1 MTLFIISQHHGSNL
15 IKLFRLEP
23 REYSS
28 QSSIQGSDA
37 VREAELVDEERLIS
51 SLVSPLWTCSIRL
64 MGNLEA

>member
-37 VREAELVDEERLIS
+37 VREAELVDES
-51 SLVSPLWTCSIRL
+51 
-64 MGNLEA
+64 A